1 MYDLQ
6 KLMNN
11 YQFSSI
17 DSYESGRS
25 LCTLHV
31 MFPLSYNCFSL
42 ALSNSLANSF
52 WRRSFMAGVKPPN
65 ILVLSEPGE
74 GHFERIKSDIF
85 QCLGKDRYTIYPL
98 SERDIYSQPWQE
110 NCLLL
115 VVPPHVPLS
124 NRIRR
129 YLLSYIKGGEAG
141 GGTRGGGKCLSFN
154 PGLTPSMSHDGIGTA
169 GAVQLVPCDSSIKPF
184 YTLRSMDASFN
195 NGLTN
200 GTSAANGSV
209 DDDSF
214 VTGSDLMSDA
224 TTAIIGN
231 VLVDGVTVPC
241 VKHVTWTG
249 SSSKGEE
256 GERGQLMYS
265 SVHLFDPL
273 IFTSDLPGVIKIKE
287 TGRER
292 EEFLAS
298 VVFRGLGL
306 IVDTEGK
313 RMEEELSP
321 VYLVTKDEKVTLP
334 PTSMFSLLPPFVPS
348 SFLPF
353 MFSLSLSH
361 ASLYFIDSK

>member
-1 MYDLQ
+1 
-6 KLMNN
+6 
-11 YQFSSI
+11 
-17 DSYESGRS
+17 
-25 LCTLHV
+25 
-31 MFPLSYNCFSL
+31 
-42 ALSNSLANSF
+42 
-52 WRRSFMAGVKPPN
+52 MAGVKPPN

-85 QCLGKDRYTIYPL
+85 QCLGKDRYTVYPL
-98 SERDIYSQPWQE
+98 SEKDIYSQPWQE

-129 YLLSYIKGGEAG
+129 YLLSYIKGGGAG
-141 GGTRGGGKCLSFN
+141 GGARGGGKCLSFN
-154 PGLTPSMSHDGIGTA
+154 PGLVPSMSHDGIGTVA
-169 GAVQLVPCDSSIKPF
+169 GAVQLVPCDTSIKPF
-184 YTLRSMDASFN
+184 YTLRSMDTSDN
-195 NGLTN
+195 NGLIN

-214 VTGSDLMSDA
+214 VTGPDLMSDA
-224 TTAIIGN
+224 TTTIIGD

-321 VYLVTKDEKVTLP
+321 VYLVTKDEKVVL
-334 PTSMFSLLPPFVPS
+334 SLYVL
-348 SFLPF
+348 
-353 MFSLSLSH
+353 SLSLSL
-361 ASLYFIDSK
+361 SLSCIFIFYRFEVTYCLV